1 MAIASTGGTGRG
13 GQVRRSAGHGLLVP
27 AKRGPVASGLDPA
40 GILLA
45 AIAWNGS
52 NTGGGMVVS
61 RGPGGWLV

>member
-1 MAIASTGGTGRG
+1 M
-13 GQVRRSAGHGLLVP
+13 GLLVP

-52 NTGGGMVVS
+52 RTGGGMVVS